1 MTITVR
7 AMRGDDVDAADRVFR
22 RAFGTFFGLKEPM
35 SFRGDA
41 ELVRTRFATD
51 PASAFVAE
59 AGGRIVGSVHAMDWG
74 SVAAL
79 GPVAVDPDYW
89 GRGIARELMPPIL
102 ELFARRGVTLAGLFT
117 HPHSPKH
124 IRLYERFGFEVGSL
138 TAVMAKE
145 VAAREGQ
152 AEDLELLSALPA
164 SARREALLG
173 CRTVA
178 ASLYDG
184 LDLGREIE
192 AVVERKLGDCLLL
205 RERGGPPRTAAIAGF
220 AVCHHGAGSEAI
232 AGTLYVKFAAVRKA
246 AEADFAELLKG
257 CERLAAA
264 LGAGRVVAGVN
275 TGRRRAYLVMRAAG
289 YRTTMNGVAMHRP
302 DQPGYDRPEIF
313 AIDDLR

>member
-7 AMRGDDVDAADRVFR
+7 AMQEGDVDAADRVFR

-41 ELVRTRFATD
+41 ELVRTRFAAD
-51 PASAFVAE
+51 PASAFVAD
-59 AGGRIVGSVHAMDWG
+59 ADGRIVGSVNAMNWG

-89 GRGIARELMPPIL
+89 GRGIARELMLPVL

-124 IRLYERFGFEVGSL
+124 IRLYERFGFEVGAL

-145 VAAREGQ
+145 VATREGR
-152 AEDLELLSALPA
+152 AEDVELLSALSP
-164 SARREALLG
+164 SAREDAVLG

-178 ASLYDG
+178 SSLYDG

-192 AVVERKLGDCLLL
+192 EVVERKLGDCLLL
-205 RERGGPPRTAAIAGF
+205 RERNRPPRKAPIAGF

-232 AGTLYVKFAAVRKA
+232 AGTLFVKFAAVRKA

-257 CERLAAA
+257 CECLAAA
-264 LGAGRVVAGVN
+264 LGAARVVAGVN
-275 TGRRRAYLVMRAAG
+275 TGRRQAYRLMRAAG

>member
-1 MTITVR
+1 
-7 AMRGDDVDAADRVFR
+7 MREADLAEADRVFR
-22 RAFGTFFGLKEPM
+22 LAFGTFFGLADPV

-41 ELVRTRFATD
+41 ELVRARFVTD
-51 PASAFVAE
+51 PLAAFVAE
-59 AGGRIVGSVHAMDWG
+59 EGDRIVGSVNAMDWG
-74 SVAAL
+74 AVGAL

-89 GRGIARELMPPIL
+89 GRGIARELVPPIL

-124 IRLYERFGFEVGSL
+124 IRLYERFGFALGSL

-145 VAAREGQ
+145 IAQRQ
-152 AEDLELLSALPA
+152 RRAEAVELLSLLSPA
-164 SARREALLG
+164 ARAESILG

-178 ASLYDG
+178 SSLYDG

-205 RERGGPPRTAAIAGF
+205 RERGGPPGAAPVAGF
-220 AVCHHGAGSEAI
+220 AVCHHGAGSEAVS
-232 AGTLYVKFAAVRKA
+232 GTLFVKFAAVRKA
-246 AEADFAELLKG
+246 AEADFAELLSC

-264 LGAGRVVAGVN
+264 LGAGRIVAGVN
-275 TGRRRAYLVMRAAG
+275 TGRRQAYRLMRTAG
-289 YRTTMNGVAMHRP
+289 FRTTMNGIAMHRP

>member
-1 MTITVR
+1 
-7 AMRGDDVDAADRVFR
+7 MREADLAEADRVFR
-22 RAFGTFFGLKEPM
+22 YAFGTFFGLADPA

-51 PASAFVAE
+51 PLAAFVAE
-59 AGGRIVGSVHAMDWG
+59 EDGRIVGSVNAMDWG
-74 SVAAL
+74 KVGAL
-79 GPVAVDPDYW
+79 GPVAVAPELW
-89 GRGIARELMPPIL
+89 GRGIARELVPPIL

-124 IRLYERFGFEVGSL
+124 IRLYERFGFALGSL

-145 VAAREGQ
+145 IDTRERR
-152 AEDLELLSALPA
+152 AEEVELLSTLAPA
-164 SARREALLG
+164 ARAEAILG

-178 ASLYDG
+178 SSLYDG

-205 RERGGPPRTAAIAGF
+205 REQDGPPRTAPVAGF

-232 AGTLYVKFAAVRKA
+232 SGTLFVKFAAVRKA
-246 AEADFAELLKG
+246 AEVDFAELLRR
-257 CERLAAA
+257 CERLAAS
-264 LGAGRVVAGVN
+264 LGAVRIVAGVN
-275 TGRRRAYLVMRAAG
+275 SARREAYRLMRAAG
-289 YRTTMNGVAMHRP
+289 FRTTMNGVAMHRP

>member
-7 AMRGDDVDAADRVFR
+7 AMQVEDVDAADRVFR

-41 ELVRTRFATD
+41 ELVRTRFAID
-51 PASAFVAE
+51 PAAAFVAE
-59 AGGRIVGSVHAMDWG
+59 EGGRIVGSVNAMDWG
-74 SVAAL
+74 RVAAL
-79 GPVAVDPDYW
+79 GPVAVDPDDW

-102 ELFARRGVTLAGLFT
+102 ALFARRGVTLAGLFT

-145 VAAREGQ
+145 VAAREGR
-152 AEDLELLSALPA
+152 AEGLELLSALSPF
-164 SARREALLG
+164 ARRDAILG
-173 CRTVA
+173 CRRVA
-178 ASLYDG
+178 SSLYDG

-205 RERGGPPRTAAIAGF
+205 RERSGPPHTAPIAGF

-232 AGTLYVKFAAVRKA
+232 AGTLFVKFAAVRKA
-246 AEADFAELLKG
+246 AEADFAELLDG
-257 CERLAAA
+257 CERLATT

-275 TGRRRAYLVMRAAG
+275 TGRRQAYRLMRAAG
-289 YRTTMNGVAMHRP
+289 FRTTMNGVAMHRP